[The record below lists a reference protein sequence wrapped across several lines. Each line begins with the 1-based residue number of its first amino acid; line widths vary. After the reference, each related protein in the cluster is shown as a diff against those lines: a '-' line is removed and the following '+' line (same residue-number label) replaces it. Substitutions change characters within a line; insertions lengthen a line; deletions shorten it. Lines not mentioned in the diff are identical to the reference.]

1 MGVSVCT
8 VGTNVCG
15 YELQQ
20 SSAVDC
26 QWTVASDYDLIT
38 SCFKDD
44 GTWRLIWAMVP
55 VSLCSTESV
64 SCVIAVKWKKN
75 STMRWSLYFTKFNSM
90 SFLHILAVTIDVCGF
105 YYCNFIS
112 TLGFIQEIVF
122 CYEI

>member
-38 SCFKDD
+38 ACFKDD

-55 VSLCSTESV
+55 GSLCSTESV
-64 SCVIAVKWKKN
+64 SCAIAIKWKKIQQ
-75 STMRWSLYFTKFNSM
+75 WDGVC
-90 SFLHILAVTIDVCGF
+90 ILLDLIPCLF
-105 YYCNFIS
+105 YTS
-112 TLGFIQEIVF
+112 
-122 CYEI
+122 